1 MVRNGIVRKVSG
13 KAASQH
19 FGMFSAFRPYRI
31 GSYTNHA
38 EAYFIAKGADSLD
51 LEQLVS
57 ATLGISAPWQVRNVS
72 LTENGRRLDVIIQC
86 VTDKGSPCPCCGARG
101 DSCGAVDEVWFHKN
115 FLRYATYLHT
125 RTPQLACC
133 SGRRLPNLPW
143 VRPGSLFVKLET
155 GGSDEYL
162 Y

>member
-1 MVRNGIVRKVSG
+1 MRSGIVRKAF
-13 KAASQH
+13 KEAASRY
-19 FGMFSAFRPYRI
+19 FGIFSANSINQI
-31 GSYTNHA
+31 GSYANYA
-38 EAYFIAKGADSLD
+38 EAHFVAKGADSLD
-51 LEQLVS
+51 LAHLVS

-86 VTDKGSPCPCCGARG
+86 INDNGRLCPCYGARG
-101 DSCGAVDEVWFHKN
+101 DDCEAVDEVWFHKN

-133 SGRRLPNLPW
+133 GGRRLPDLPW
-143 VRPGSLFVKLET
+143 ARPGSLFVKLET